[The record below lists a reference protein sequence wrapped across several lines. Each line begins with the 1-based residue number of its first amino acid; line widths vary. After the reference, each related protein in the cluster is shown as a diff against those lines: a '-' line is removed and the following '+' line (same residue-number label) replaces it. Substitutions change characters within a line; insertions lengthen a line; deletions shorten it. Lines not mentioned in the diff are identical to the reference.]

1 MRRLS
6 VLLLLGLT
14 IACNKET
21 TDPPPPATNTVVA
34 SANNQFLPANAPVA
48 RGGRVTWNFLSV
60 AHTVIFE
67 GQTGAPDNIDVAVSN
82 TTEAR
87 TFTTAGVYTYHCS
100 VHSNMNGTITVIAP

>member
-6 VLLLLGLT
+6 VLVLLCFT
-14 IACNKET
+14 IACNKEI

-34 SANNQFLPANAPVA
+34 SANNQFLPQNAPV
-48 RGGRVTWNFLSV
+48 RLNGTITWSFLTV
-60 AHTVIFE
+60 AHTVIFD

-87 TFTTAGVYTYHCS
+87 TFTTAGVFTYHCS
-100 VHSNMNGTITVIAP
+100 IHQNMNGSITVVEP